1 MKRWKKLLALLL
13 AAVMLLGLS
22 GCGVFDTKMAKA
34 LQKMSKLRNLHYEIS
49 ADLSL
54 NFRQAQTEEEADAD
68 AAEEGTILPAITVD
82 GSFRGSGELFVDP
95 LLVKMDTKVR
105 VPGFESS
112 KRLYLEKKDNV
123 IFVYSLANGGTIWEK
138 QGFAL
143 EEKARVSALR
153 FLITGLESFEITDDP
168 DLQQEGTTCFRGVLG
183 GEFLQELLEMFE
195 VESTLTEGLG
205 LRLAEGLFGEFTD
218 VPAYLWLDNST
229 GMISRV
235 DVDLTETGA
244 NLARRQLAELREA
257 SAFDSLGLETELT
270 QLRLSVQLS
279 RFDEAES
286 FAIPDEAQAPW
297 GETVMPWEK

>member
-1 MKRWKKLLALLL
+1 MNRWKKLLALLL
-13 AAVMLLGLS
+13 AAAMLLALS

-54 NFRQAQTEEEADAD
+54 DIRQAESEESGQNADA
-68 AAEEGTILPAITVD
+68 EPAPGITVD

-95 LLVKMDTKVR
+95 LLVKMDTKVS

-112 KRLYLEKKDNV
+112 KRLYLEKKDSV
-123 IFVYSLANGGTIWEK
+123 FFVYSLANSGTIWEK

-143 EEKARVSALR
+143 GEKARVSALR

-168 DLQQEGTTCFRGVLG
+168 ALQQEGATCFRGVLG

-205 LRLAEGLFGEFTD
+205 LRLAEGLFGEITD

-244 NLARRQLAELREA
+244 NLARLQLAELREA

-270 QLRLSVQLS
+270 ELRLSVQLS
-279 RFDEAES
+279 QFDEAES
-286 FAIPDEAQAPW
+286 FTIPDEAQAPW

>member
-1 MKRWKKLLALLL
+1 MKQWKKLLALLL
-13 AAVMLLGLS
+13 AAAMLTGLS

-54 NFRQAQTEEEADAD
+54 NIRQAEPDESGQEAG
-68 AAEEGTILPAITVD
+68 AEPAPGITVD

-95 LLVKMDTKVR
+95 LLVKMDTQVR

-112 KRLYLEKKDNV
+112 KRLYLEKKDSV
-123 IFVYSLANGGTIWEK
+123 FFVYSLANGGTIWEK

-143 EEKARVSALR
+143 EEKTRVNALR
-153 FLITGLESFEITDDP
+153 FLITGLDSFEITDDP
-168 DLQQEGTTCFRGVLG
+168 ALRQEGATCFRGMLP

-195 VESTLTEGLG
+195 VESTLRDGLG
-205 LRLAEGLFGEFTD
+205 LRLAEGLFVEIRD
-218 VPAYLWLDNST
+218 VPAYLWVDDSS

-244 NLARRQLAELREA
+244 NMARRQLEELREA
-257 SAFDSLGLETELT
+257 SAFDSLGLKTELT
-270 QLRLSVQLS
+270 ELRLSVQLS
-279 RFDEAES
+279 SFDEAES
-286 FAIPDEAQAPW
+286 FTIPDEAQSPW